1 MNWPRF
7 TRARLFLG
15 ELRLCGPSYKPR
27 RTLPN
32 AAIRATFNPALSGP
46 TIRGDGVIMFAA
58 LPLLALPVL
67 FYNFVVLAML
77 PGRFGSVVANDRMTQ
92 QLFSV
97 PMASGGHWSVSLG
110 DMMVFASLV
119 ILFIELL
126 KSTTSQRIAIINH
139 SLSMILF
146 IICLVE
152 FLLSRAF
159 STSAFLLLT
168 AMVLLDVLAGFIVT
182 IVASRRAVEVMH

>member
-1 MNWPRF
+1 
-7 TRARLFLG
+7 
-15 ELRLCGPSYKPR
+15 
-27 RTLPN
+27 
-32 AAIRATFNPALSGP
+32 
-46 TIRGDGVIMFAA
+46 MFAA

-67 FYNFVVLAML
+67 FYNFVVAFML
-77 PGRFGSVVANDRMTQ
+77 PGGYGSVQANDNMTR
-92 QLFSV
+92 QLFSI
-97 PMASGGHWSVSLG
+97 PMTSGGHWSVTLG
-110 DMMVFASLV
+110 DVLIFSSLV

-146 IICLVE
+146 IICLIE

-159 STSAFLLLT
+159 STSAFFLLT

-182 IVASRRAVEVMH
+182 IVASRRALDVMT